1 MPKQVTAA
9 LSDRFVRTAAAG
21 RYADGGGL
29 YLIVKETGARS
40 WLLRYRSDGG
50 RVRDMGLGRAPGRKT
65 DPAAVGLA
73 EARDRAGK
81 AQQLLKDGV
90 DPLGERE
97 RLARAAAAQATI
109 EAEDRTFGRVADD
122 VFALVEKTSRNKKHI
137 AGWKLSL
144 KTYCKG
150 IRAKAVDQVTRED
163 VLDVLR
169 PLSDRGETCARTRGR
184 IERVLDAAKA
194 KGWRTGENP
203 AQWRGNLEH
212 ELLAR
217 PKLSRGHHRALP
229 YSAVP
234 GFVADLRAREAMA
247 ALALEFLILCASR
260 TSEVRGARGAEL
272 DFAGKTW
279 TIPGSRM
286 KSGRPQRVAL
296 SGRALEI
303 IALATAGRNLA
314 PDDLIFP
321 GPRKKGS
328 LVDRPL
334 STNAFRALLLRM
346 EVATTAHGFR
356 ASFKTWAEEV
366 SSFPRE
372 VIEMALA
379 HSVGDAAE
387 QAYRRGDGLLKRAK
401 LAEAWAGYIERG
413 SQRIG
418 SVTPIRPPIAHG
430 VAHG

>member
-9 LSDRFVRTAAAG
+9 LSDRFVRNAGAG

-40 WLLRYRSDGG
+40 WLLRYRGEGG
-50 RVRDMGLGRAPGRKT
+50 RVRDMGLGRAPGRKA

-73 EARDRAGK
+73 EARLRAGD
-81 AQQLLKDGV
+81 AQRLIKDGL
-90 DPLGERE
+90 DPLNERE
-97 RLARAAAAQATI
+97 RLAQAAAAKAAV
-109 EAEDRTFGRVADD
+109 EAEDRSFGRVAND
-122 VFALVEKTSRNKKHI
+122 VFALVGKQSRNAKHI

-144 KTYCKG
+144 ETYCKA
-150 IRAKAVDQVTRED
+150 IRSKPVDQVTRED

-169 PLSDRGETCARTRGR
+169 PLADRGETCARTRGR
-184 IERVLDAAKA
+184 IERVLNAAKA
-194 KGWRTGENP
+194 KGWRTAENP

-212 ELLAR
+212 ELPAR

-229 YSAVP
+229 YISVP
-234 GFVADLRAREAMA
+234 GFVGELRERDAIA
-247 ALALEFLILCASR
+247 ALALEYLILCVSR
-260 TSEVRGARGAEL
+260 TSEVRGARGGEL
-272 DFAGKTW
+272 DFAAKTW

-286 KSGRPQRVAL
+286 KSGRPHRVAL

-303 IALATAGRNLA
+303 IAIATEGRNLA
-314 PDDLIFP
+314 PDDLLFP

-328 LVDRPL
+328 LEDRPL
-334 STNAFRALLLRM
+334 STNAFRALLQRM
-346 EVATTAHGFR
+346 SVETTAHGLR

-387 QAYRRGDGLLKRAK
+387 RAYRRGDGLLKRAK
-401 LAEAWAGYIERG
+401 LAEAWASYIQRGIERG
-413 SQRIG
+413 G
-418 SVTPIRPPIAHG
+418 NVTPIRQMVVG
-430 VAHG
+430 